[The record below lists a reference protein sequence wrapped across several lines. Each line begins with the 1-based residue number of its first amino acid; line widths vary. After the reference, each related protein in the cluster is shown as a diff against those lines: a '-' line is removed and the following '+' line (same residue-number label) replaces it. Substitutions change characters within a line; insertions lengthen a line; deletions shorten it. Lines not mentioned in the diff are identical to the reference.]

1 MIYRTYLGLDV
12 RPTELRAV
20 SLRRKGKGALLSGG
34 RILSLP
40 EGVLSP
46 SVREPNILDQQRFI
60 DAVHEVLDPLA
71 GSEERVALTLPEA
84 VGRILLPEVETTFK
98 SREEGVDIL
107 KWQLKANMPVDPK
120 AIQLDYQ
127 LLEKRDTGRYR
138 LAVAMM
144 ARTVLS
150 QYEDFL
156 VEAGYNPGMVD
167 FQSLNLYNFFQQRLD
182 FGEDFILVG
191 FEGGA
196 LTFQYFQGRTL
207 AFHRAREIRTDPAH
221 LFRELTRSMVGCQE
235 NFPAFRRAGV
245 FFHSDSREPAPFL
258 QAVRSA
264 FEREV
269 VLLDPHLD
277 RMAQAPLDLPPWQA
291 RGLVAAVGAAE
302 RMM

>member
-1 MIYRTYLGLDV
+1 VIYRTYLGLDV
-12 RPTELRAV
+12 RATELRAV
-20 SLRRKGKGALLSGG
+20 SLRRKGKGAILSGG

-46 SVREPNILDQQRFI
+46 SVREPNILDQKRFI
-60 DAVHEVLDPLA
+60 DAVNEVLDPLA
-71 GSEERVALTLPEA
+71 GSEERIALSLPEA
-84 VGRILLPEVETTFK
+84 VGRVLLPEVETVFK

-107 KWQLKANMPVDPK
+107 KWQLKTNMPVDPK
-120 AIQLDYQ
+120 EIQLDYQ
-127 LLEKRDTGRYR
+127 VLEKRETGRYR

-144 ARTVLS
+144 ARNVLN

-156 VEAGYNPGMVD
+156 VEAGYNPGMID
-167 FQSLNLYNFFQQRLD
+167 FQSLNLYNFFRQRLD
-182 FGEDFILVG
+182 FGEDFVLVG
-191 FEGGA
+191 FEGGT
-196 LTFQYFQGRTL
+196 LTLQYFQGRVP
-207 AFHRAREIRTDPAH
+207 AFHRAREIQADPAH

-235 NFPAFRRAGV
+235 NFSGFRRAAV
-245 FFHSDSREPAPFL
+245 FFHSDSRDRDPFL

-269 VLLDPHLD
+269 VPLDPHLD
-277 RMAQAPLDLPPWQA
+277 RMAQVPLDLPPWQA